1 MNNLTPIQR
10 YKEDIRA
17 GRIITD
23 PIQKHAVQA
32 TQDLYDH
39 VCNRSS
45 EKQSIFKRLGKFI
58 APASKSVKGIYF
70 GGGVG
75 TGKTYIVD
83 NFFESLPIDKK
94 LRIHFHRFMQRVHG
108 ELKSLENVE
117 DPLQVVADE
126 FAKQAKVI
134 CFDEFH
140 VSDITDA
147 MLISGLLSAIYARG
161 IILVSTSNQHP
172 DRLYWDGLQRSR
184 FFPAIELIKQH
195 AEIINIDSGIDY
207 RFRYLDTA
215 EIYHYPL
222 DHLAHEVLT
231 QNFENIAPNTGR
243 ANRTIE
249 IERRKINTVNCADGV
264 VWFDFFTIC
273 NSPRGPA
280 DYIEIAR
287 QFQTVLIEN
296 IPQMDE
302 EMNDQVKRFI
312 ILVDEFYDRN
322 VKLIIT
328 AEVIINDLYTGKRL
342 EFEFERTRSR
352 LIEMQSHEY
361 LAKQHLTG

>member
-70 GGGVG
+70 WGGVG

-215 EIYHYPL
+215 EI
-222 DHLAHEVLT
+222 
-231 QNFENIAPNTGR
+231 F
-243 ANRTIE
+243 
-249 IERRKINTVNCADGV
+249 
-264 VWFDFFTIC
+264 
-273 NSPRGPA
+273 S
-280 DYIEIAR
+280 
-287 QFQTVLIEN
+287 
-296 IPQMDE
+296 
-302 EMNDQVKRFI
+302 KR
-312 ILVDEFYDRN
+312 
-322 VKLIIT
+322 
-328 AEVIINDLYTGKRL
+328 
-342 EFEFERTRSR
+342 
-352 LIEMQSHEY
+352 
-361 LAKQHLTG
+361 